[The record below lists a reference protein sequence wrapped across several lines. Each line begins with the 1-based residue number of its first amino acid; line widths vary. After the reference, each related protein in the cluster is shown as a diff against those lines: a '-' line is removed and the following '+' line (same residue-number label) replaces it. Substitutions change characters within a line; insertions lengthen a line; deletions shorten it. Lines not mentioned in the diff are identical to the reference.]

1 MVTTVKLIL
10 LVSYI
15 VLLTNKFSP
24 VFFLILDTDYINYIF
39 FFIRSQILLLLPHV
53 KAIHLVEVVAV
64 EVVTVEVVT
73 VEEVAALLE
82 MMMVTVE
89 RVFSSLC

>member
-1 MVTTVKLIL
+1 M
-10 LVSYI
+10 
-15 VLLTNKFSP
+15 
-24 VFFLILDTDYINYIF
+24 ILDTDYINYIF

-64 EVVTVEVVT
+64 GEVAVEEVAALLEVVAALLEVVTVEVVT